1 MSRPL
6 RARLDLFLISVLVL
20 FLELAA
26 IRWFP
31 SHVLFLTF
39 FTNTV
44 LLAAVLGMS
53 VGCLAANRT
62 RDFLP
67 WTPILLV
74 LSLGAAHFVEFERQR
89 SNSFVDV
96 GNQAS
101 PQLVFFGVEY
111 QPRDPSTFVIPI
123 EVLCGVFFVLIAL
136 SMVGPGQQLGRALS
150 KLSNRVES
158 YTVNILGSIAG
169 IVLFAACSWFEV
181 PPVGWFAIVLL
192 GLGYFVLP
200 EDRVRGIAIS
210 VGPAL
215 VLFLSATAGF
225 SAGAQTGGIQEFWS
239 PYYRIHYQP
248 EPKIITVNLIGH
260 QQMVSRQSP
269 FPAYALPHLL
279 NRDAGRPPFGQVL
292 IIGAG
297 SGNDVSR
304 ALAWGAERIDAVEID
319 PVIYRLGRENHP
331 DHPYD
336 DPRVFVHLDDGRNYL
351 KSSNKQYDLIV
362 YALVDSLV
370 LHSSYSNIRLESYLF
385 TEQAFEDVRKRL
397 KPGGVFVMYNY
408 FRQGWIVSRLRDT
421 LEATFGGNSALVLNL
436 PSRDT
441 LEPDQV
447 LQGDFTVLIAGATAP
462 IKDAF
467 ARQPEYWLKGG
478 RAPDRSTLNG
488 FDYPTGQE
496 REGWRALSTDEREK
510 SEWQQFRT
518 TRVMAGNE
526 PQHLATDD
534 WPFLYLRQPMIPALS
549 LRGMAI
555 MGTLGLLLL
564 APFVRRSGG
573 AARGEAGA
581 EAPALQDPQVPLLA
595 QMFFLGAGFML
606 VETKAVV
613 HMALLFG
620 GTWVVNSVV
629 IFAVLV
635 MILVANLFVLAVK
648 PKTMLP
654 YYAGLFAS
662 LLVSALVPMD
672 YFLGMDRTAQV
683 LGSSL
688 LAFVPVLFAGV
699 IFAVS
704 FSRAAQPDLA
714 FGANIAG
721 AMFGGLAEYSS
732 MLLGFQ
738 YLLFVA
744 IAIYACSFIASTT
757 KVTKDAKPVLENAS

>member
-1 MSRPL
+1 MSTPP
-6 RARLDLFLISVLVL
+6 RARLDLFLISLLVL

-53 VGCLAANRT
+53 MGCLAANRK

-74 LSLGAAHFVEFERQR
+74 VALGAAHLVEFERQR

-123 EVLCGVFFVLIAL
+123 EVLCGIFFVLIAL
-136 SMVGPGQQLGRALS
+136 AMVGPGQQLGRALS
-150 KLSNRVES
+150 KLANRVES

-181 PPVGWFAIVLL
+181 PPFGWFAIVLG
-192 GLGYFVLP
+192 GLGYFVMP
-200 EDRVRGIAIS
+200 ENRWRGIALS

-215 VLFLSATAGF
+215 VLFLSATGGF
-225 SAGAQTGGIQEFWS
+225 GAGAQTGGIQEFWS

-248 EPKIITVNLIGH
+248 DPKIITVNLIGH

-279 NRDAGRPPFGQVL
+279 NRDAGQKPFGQVL

-304 ALAWGAERIDAVEID
+304 ALAWGAERVDAVEID
-319 PVIYRLGRENHP
+319 PVIYRLGQQHHP
-331 DHPYD
+331 DRPYD
-336 DPRVFVHLDDGRNYL
+336 DQRVFVHLDDGRNYL
-351 KSSNKQYDLIV
+351 KSSNKQYDLII

-385 TEQAFEDVRKRL
+385 TKQAFEDVQKRL

-408 FRQGWIVSRLRDT
+408 FRQGWIVSRLKDT
-421 LEATFGGNSALVLNL
+421 LEATFGAESAIVLNL

-447 LQGDFTVLIAGATAP
+447 LQGDFTVLMAGATSA
-462 IKDAF
+462 IKEAF
-467 ARQPEYWLKGG
+467 VRQPEYWLKGG
-478 RAPDRSTLNG
+478 RAPDHTTLNG
-488 FDYPTGQE
+488 FAYPTGQE
-496 REGWRALSTDEREK
+496 REGWGALSNDERDK
-510 SEWQQFRT
+510 SLWQQFRT
-518 TRVMAGNE
+518 TRVMAGTE

-534 WPFLYLRQPMIPALS
+534 WPFLYLRQPMIPGLS

-564 APFVRRSGG
+564 APFVRRT
-573 AARGEAGA
+573 GEPKGSPPPAGL
-581 EAPALQDPQVPLLA
+581 PPQMPLLA

-635 MILVANLFVLAVK
+635 MILIANLFVLALK
-648 PKTMLP
+648 PKTMWP
-654 YYAGLFAS
+654 YYACLFIS
-662 LLVSALVPMD
+662 LLASALVPMD
-672 YFLGMDRTAQV
+672 YFLGMSRTAQIV
-683 LGSSL
+683 GSSL
-688 LAFVPVLFAGV
+688 LAFAPIVFAGV

-704 FSRAAQPDLA
+704 FSKSAEPDLA

-744 IAIYACSFIASTT
+744 IAIYACSLIGLT
-757 KVTKDAKPVLENAS
+757 AKGALVKTS

>member
-1 MSRPL
+1 MSTPP
-6 RARLDLFLISVLVL
+6 RARLDLFLISLLVL

-53 VGCLAANRT
+53 IGCLAANRK

-67 WTPILLV
+67 WTPLLLIV
-74 LSLGAAHFVEFERQR
+74 ALGAAHLVEFERQR

-123 EVLCGVFFVLIAL
+123 EVLCGIFFVLIAL
-136 SMVGPGQQLGRALS
+136 SMVGPGQQLGRALA

-169 IVLFAACSWFEV
+169 IALFAACSWLEV
-181 PPVGWFAIVLL
+181 PPVGWFAIVLA
-192 GLGYFVLP
+192 GIGYFLMP
-200 EDRVRGIAIS
+200 ENRWRGVTLS

-215 VLFLSATAGF
+215 VLFLAATAGF
-225 SAGAQTGGIQEFWS
+225 GAGAQTGALQEFWS

-248 EPKIITVNLIGH
+248 DPKVITVNLIGH

-279 NRDAGRPPFGQVL
+279 NRDAGQKPFGQVL

-304 ALAWGAERIDAVEID
+304 ALAWGAERVDAVEID

-331 DHPYD
+331 DRPYD

-351 KSSNKQYDLIV
+351 RSSNKQYDLII

-385 TEQAFEDVRKRL
+385 TKQAFEDVRKRL

-408 FRQGWIVSRLRDT
+408 FRQGWIVSRLKDT
-421 LEATFGGNSALVLNL
+421 LEATFGANSALVLNL

-447 LQGDFTVLIAGATAP
+447 LQGDFTVLIAGATSA

-467 ARQPEYWLKGG
+467 VRQPEYWLKGG

-488 FDYPTGQE
+488 FEYPTGQE
-496 REGWRALSTDEREK
+496 RQGWRALSAEDREK
-510 SEWQQFRT
+510 SLWQQFRT

-564 APFVRRSGG
+564 APFVRRTGGGKAG
-573 AARGEAGA
+573 AA
-581 EAPALQDPQVPLLA
+581 PSQTMLLA

-648 PKTMLP
+648 PSTMWP

-672 YFLGMDRTAQV
+672 YFLGMGRTAQI

-704 FSRAAQPDLA
+704 FSKSAEPDLA

-744 IAIYACSFIASTT
+744 IAIYACSFFASTT
-757 KVTKDAKPVLENAS
+757 KFTKDTKPILQNAS